1 MKKILLAIFVVLI
14 MILVATGYYFK
25 QDKASNGNNEDSIKK
40 YLYSNLIPK
49 TENDI
54 NIIDTAEIENS
65 KIVGFSTDKGQGVV
79 MFDKDKKGNYT
90 TGRDGVY
97 DTIDKKH
104 IKVSAFSVRYG
115 NDSKSA
121 YVIISDGKDV
131 GKVEIVVN
139 DKKKYSKKVKLNEPS
154 MVIFNENEL
163 RNVSTSGDIKFNFF
177 NSEGT
182 LVEER

>member
-1 MKKILLAIFVVLI
+1 MKKILLAIFVVSI
-14 MILVATGYYFK
+14 MISVAIGYYFK
-25 QDKASNGNNEDSIKK
+25 QDKALNGNNEDSIKK

-54 NIIDTAEIENS
+54 NIIETVEIENS
-65 KIVGFSTDKGQGVV
+65 KIVGFSTNKGQGVV
-79 MFDKDKKGNYT
+79 IFDKDKKGNYT

-115 NDSKSA
+115 NSSKSS

-131 GKVEIVVN
+131 SRVELVVN
-139 DKKKYSKKVKLNEPS
+139 GKKSYSKKVKLNEPS
-154 MVIFNENEL
+154 MVIFTDNEQ
-163 RNVSTSGDIKFNFF
+163 RNVSTSGDIKFKFF
-177 NSEGT
+177 NSDET
-182 LVEER
+182 LIEER

>member
-1 MKKILLAIFVVLI
+1 MKKILLAIFVALI
-14 MILVATGYYFK
+14 MISVATGYYFK
-25 QDKASNGNNEDSIKK
+25 QDKALNGNNEDSIKK

-54 NIIDTAEIENS
+54 NIIDTVEIENS
-65 KIVGFSTDKGQGVV
+65 KIVGFSTNKGQGVV

-97 DTIDKKH
+97 DIIDKKH
-104 IKVSAFSVRYG
+104 IKVSAYSVRYG

-131 GKVEIVVN
+131 SKVEIVVN
-139 DKKKYSKKVKLNEPS
+139 DKKNYSKKVKLNEPS

-163 RNVSTSGDIKFNFF
+163 RNVSTSRDIKFNFF

-182 LVEER
+182 LIEER